1 MNKVALLIRDYEN
14 KNLKS
19 NKIHNFIKIISSILK
34 NQNIILELYIHTW
47 KYNNVENWRKFSRKE
62 ITEEY
67 INNYFLDFNVKKIII
82 GDNTHIIEENTNN
95 IEDNQNICNI
105 TNNNFT
111 SWCSQYKLIKQLDS
125 DYLFVINISFDLNDN
140 LNDVIIQVL
149 NLIKQETVKKIY
161 FTKSKCYEGINNC
174 YYGDY
179 NSMYNLINYFY
190 NNYNN
195 LIAKYSGIC
204 YDLII
209 WKESKN
215 LTYNNN
221 NDLFN

>member
-34 NQNIILELYIHTW
+34 NQNITLELYIHTW
-47 KYNNVENWRKFSRKE
+47 KYNNIENWRKFSRKE

-67 INNYFLDFNVKKIII
+67 INNYFIDFNVKKIII
-82 GDNTHIIEENTNN
+82 EDNTNIIEENKNEN
-95 IEDNQNICNI
+95 
-105 TNNNFT
+105 TNNNFD
-111 SWCSQYKLIKQLDS
+111 SWSIQYKLIKQIDS
-125 DYLFVINISFDLNDN
+125 DYLFLINTSFDLSDNMNDI
-140 LNDVIIQVL
+140 IIQVL
-149 NLIKQETVKKIY
+149 NLIKHESVKKIY

-190 NNYNN
+190 NNYNK
-195 LIAKYSGIC
+195 IHDKYEENS
-204 YDLII
+204 YDLIL
-209 WKESKN
+209 WKESKKLEIRN
-215 LTYNNN
+215 
-221 NDLFN
+221 

>member
-19 NKIHNFIKIISSILK
+19 SKLCNFIKMITNILK
-34 NQNIILELYIHTW
+34 NQNIVLELYIHTW

-67 INNYFLDFNVKKIII
+67 INNYFIDFNVKKIII
-82 GDNTHIIEENTNN
+82 EENTS
-95 IEDNQNICNI
+95 
-105 TNNNFT
+105 TNNNFN
-111 SWCSQYKLIKQLDS
+111 SWCGQHKLIKHLDS
-125 DYLFVINISFDLNDN
+125 DYLFIINTSFDLNEN

-179 NSMYNLINYFY
+179 NSMYYLINNFY
-190 NNYNN
+190 NNYNKILDKYKETAYE
-195 LIAKYSGIC
+195 LI
-204 YDLII
+204 L
-209 WKESKN
+209 WKESKKIDS
-215 LTYNNN
+215 YEIC
-221 NDLFN
+221 

>member
-1 MNKVALLIRDYEN
+1 MNKVALIIRDYEN

-67 INNYFLDFNVKKIII
+67 INNYFIDFNVKKIL
-82 GDNTHIIEENTNN
+82 IEENTNEN
-95 IEDNQNICNI
+95 
-105 TNNNFT
+105 TNNNFA
-111 SWCSQYKLIKQLDS
+111 SWSSQYKLIKQIDS
-125 DYLFVINISFDLNDN
+125 DYLFIINMSFDLNDN
-140 LNDVIIQVL
+140 MNDIIIQLL
-149 NLIKQETVKKIY
+149 NLIKQDTVKKIY

-190 NNYNN
+190 NNYNKI
-195 LIAKYSGIC
+195 LDKYEENS
-204 YDLII
+204 YDLIL

-215 LTYNNN
+215 LNYNY
-221 NDLFN
+221 DYVK

>member
-19 NKIHNFIKIISSILK
+19 KKLHDFIKLVNNILK
-34 NQNIILELYIHTW
+34 NQNITLELYIHTW
-47 KYNNVENWRKFSRKE
+47 KYNNVENWRKFSRKD

-67 INNYFLDFNVKKIII
+67 INNYFSDFNLKKIL
-82 GDNTHIIEENTNN
+82 IEENENV
-95 IEDNQNICNI
+95 
-105 TNNNFT
+105 NNNFS
-111 SWCSQYKLIKQLDS
+111 SWSGQYKLIKKVDS
-125 DYLFVINISFDLNDN
+125 DYLFIINMSFDLNDN
-140 LNDVIIQVL
+140 LNDIIIQIL
-149 NLIKQETVKKIY
+149 NLVKQENVKKIY

-195 LIAKYSGIC
+195 ILDKYEKIS

-209 WKESKN
+209 WQESKKLN
-215 LTYNNN
+215 YNYVK
-221 NDLFN
+221 